1 MEKQTYDVAEG
12 DLSISPQRKIWA
24 ERNVSEEARKW
35 LAKDEKYFIHQSLST
50 PCLNVMARCEGPYI
64 QDITGKRYLD
74 FHGNDVHAV
83 GFGNRTVI
91 KAIKAQMDEL
101 PFCTRRYTNIP
112 AIKLAEKLA
121 EIAPGDLSKCLFCPG
136 GTDAVEMAIKLARG
150 ATKRF
155 KTISMW
161 DSFHGASFGSI
172 SAGGEEIFRGDSG
185 PFLPGAEHVPPPD
198 CYHCPFGYSGPDK
211 CHLECAKMVRYVLEK
226 EGDIAAVISE
236 TTRSIPYI
244 PPKEYWK
251 EIRKACDDNGALLI
265 LDEITSFP
273 GRSGKVFAFQ
283 NYDIVPDIVVIG
295 KSLGGGIVPFAGI
308 IARDKFDVMGNRAIG
323 HYTHEKNP
331 VCCAAALATIEFVEE
346 NKLAE
351 NARIQGDYALSKFN
365 EMKGIHRLIG
375 DIRGKGLLFGVEL
388 VKDRETRER
397 AREEAEAV
405 MYKAMEKGLSFKV
418 AMGNVLVFTP
428 ALTISRKEMDDA
440 INIIDEC
447 LSEVE
452 RGTVY

>member
-1 MEKQTYDVAEG
+1 MVKQNRIAEG
-12 DLSISPQRKIWA
+12 DVNISPQRKAWQ

-35 LAKDEKYFIHQSLST
+35 LAEDEKYFIHQSLST
-50 PCLNVMARCEGPYI
+50 PCLNVMVKCEGAYI
-64 QDITGKRYLD
+64 EDINGKRYLD
-74 FHGNDVHAV
+74 FHGNNVHGV
-83 GFGNRTVI
+83 GFNNRKVI
-91 KAIKAQMDEL
+91 DAIKAQIDEL
-101 PFCTRRYTNIP
+101 AFCTRRYTNIP
-112 AIKLAEKLA
+112 AIRLAKKLA
-121 EIAPGDLSKCLFCPG
+121 EIAPDDLSKCLFCPG
-136 GTDAVEMAIKLARG
+136 GTDAIEMAIKLARG

-161 DSFHGASFGSI
+161 DSFHGASIGSI
-172 SAGGEEIFRGDSG
+172 SVGGQEIFRGDSG
-185 PFLPGAEHVPPPD
+185 PLLPGTEHVPPPD
-198 CYHCPFGYSGPDK
+198 CYHCPFGYPSPDK

-236 TTRSIPYI
+236 TTRSVPYI

-273 GRSGKVFAFQ
+273 ARAGKMFSFQ
-283 NYDIVPDIVVIG
+283 NYDIVPDIVAIG
-295 KSLGGGIVPFAGI
+295 KTLGGGILPFAGI
-308 IARDKFDVMGNRAIG
+308 IARERLDVMGNRAIG

-346 NKLAE
+346 NKLEE

-365 EMKGIHRLIG
+365 EMKDIHWLIG
-375 DIRGKGLLFGVEL
+375 DVRGMGLLFGVEL

-397 AREEAEAV
+397 ACEEAETV

-428 ALTISRKEMDDA
+428 ALTINRKEMDEA

-447 LSEVE
+447 LGEVE
-452 RGTVY
+452 RGSVY

>member
-1 MEKQTYDVAEG
+1 
-12 DLSISPQRKIWA
+12 
-24 ERNVSEEARKW
+24 
-35 LAKDEKYFIHQSLST
+35 
-50 PCLNVMARCEGPYI
+50 
-64 QDITGKRYLD
+64 
-74 FHGNDVHAV
+74 
-83 GFGNRTVI
+83 
-91 KAIKAQMDEL
+91 
-101 PFCTRRYTNIP
+101 
-112 AIKLAEKLA
+112 
-121 EIAPGDLSKCLFCPG
+121 
-136 GTDAVEMAIKLARG
+136 
-150 ATKRF
+150 
-155 KTISMW
+155 
-161 DSFHGASFGSI
+161 
-172 SAGGEEIFRGDSG
+172 
-185 PFLPGAEHVPPPD
+185 
-198 CYHCPFGYSGPDK
+198 
-211 CHLECAKMVRYVLEK
+211 MVRYVLEK

-251 EIRKACDDNGALLI
+251 EIRKACDDNGALLV
-265 LDEITSFP
+265 LDEITNFP
-273 GRSGKVFAFQ
+273 ARTGEMFSFQ
-283 NYDIVPDIVVIG
+283 NYDIVPDIVVMG
-295 KSLGGGIVPFAGI
+295 KTLGGGILPFAGI
-308 IARDKFDVMGNRAIG
+308 IARERLDVMGNRAIG

-375 DIRGKGLLFGVEL
+375 DVRGKGLLFGVEL

-418 AMGNVLVFTP
+418 AMGNVLVLTP

-452 RGTVY
+452 RGMVY

>member
-1 MEKQTYDVAEG
+1 MEKQRYYVGEG
-12 DLSISPQRKIWA
+12 DVSISPQRKIWA
-24 ERNVSEEARKW
+24 ERNVSEEAKKW
-35 LAKDEKYFIHQSLST
+35 LAKDEKYFIHQSTST
-50 PCLNVMARCEGPYI
+50 PCLNVMARCEGAYI

-74 FHGNDVHAV
+74 FHGNELHTV
-83 GFGNRTVI
+83 GFGNRKVI
-91 KAIKAQMDEL
+91 DAIKAQMDEL

-121 EIAPGDLSKCLFCPG
+121 EIARDDLNKCLFCPG
-136 GTDAVEMAIKLARG
+136 GTGAVETALKLARG
-150 ATKRF
+150 VTKRF

-161 DSFHGASFGSI
+161 DSFHGTTFGSI
-172 SAGGEEIFRGDSG
+172 SVGGEEIVRGDGG
-185 PFLPGAEHVPPPD
+185 PFLPGTEHVPPPD
-198 CYHCPFGYSGPDK
+198 CYHCPFGYSGRDK

-226 EGDIAAVISE
+226 ERDIAAVISE

-244 PPKEYWK
+244 PPEEYWK
-251 EIRKACDDNGALLI
+251 EIREACDDNGALLI
-265 LDEITSFP
+265 LDEVTSFP
-273 GRSGKVFAFQ
+273 GRSGKMFAFQ
-283 NYDIVPDIVVIG
+283 NYDIVPDIVVIA
-295 KSLGGGIVPFAGI
+295 KALGGGILPFAGI

-323 HYTHEKNP
+323 LYTHEKNP

-351 NARIQGDYALSKFN
+351 NARIQGDYALSKFD

-375 DIRGKGLLFGVEL
+375 DVRGMGLLFGVEL

-405 MYKAMEKGLSFKV
+405 MYKAMEKGLSFKL